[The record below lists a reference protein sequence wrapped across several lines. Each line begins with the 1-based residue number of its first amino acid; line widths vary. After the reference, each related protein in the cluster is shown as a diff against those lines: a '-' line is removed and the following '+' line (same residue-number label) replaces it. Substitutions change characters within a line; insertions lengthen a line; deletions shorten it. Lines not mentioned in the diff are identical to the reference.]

1 MRALVLLVAC
11 ICLSCGPDFDRSIAL
26 LSTDTIL
33 AVRAEPPE
41 SLPGAAVAYT
51 ALAATGSGVDGN
63 AGIAWSF
70 CLTPPAPNEDSP
82 VSAACLSGEAG
93 VLVTGSEVT
102 LVTPTDACRR
112 FGPQGMPTQAGAAPS
127 RPAPPDATG
136 GFYQPL
142 RLDWRDTV
150 SVARERLTC
159 DPIGVSL
166 DLAQAYRAARTPN
179 SNPRLLPLVATVAG
193 EPADLGALPSWA
205 VVDLVASWPPESV
218 ESYVTLDAGRAA
230 LDWASER
237 LWVAWFV
244 TAGALA
250 ADVSQAAPMETT
262 AGNRLTVPGT
272 PGTFYLWAI
281 LHDDRGG
288 IDFAT
293 VEMAVR

>member
-1 MRALVLLVAC
+1 MRALPILAVVL
-11 ICLSCGPDFDRSIAL
+11 CLSCGPDFDRSIAL
-26 LSTDTIL
+26 LATDRIL

-41 SLPGAAVAYT
+41 SLPGGVVTYT
-51 ALAATGSGVDGN
+51 AVAATGNGMDGN
-63 AGIAWSF
+63 AEIVWAF
-70 CLTPPAPNEDSP
+70 CATPPAPTEDSP
-82 VSAACLSGEAG
+82 VSAACVAGEADTIA
-93 VLVTGSEVT
+93 TGIEVT
-102 LVTPTDACRR
+102 LATPTDACRR
-112 FGPQGMPTQAGAAPS
+112 FGPLGMPTQAGAAPP

-142 RLDWRDTV
+142 RLGWHDTV
-150 SVARERLTC
+150 SVVRERLTC
-159 DPIGVSL
+159 DPTGVSL
-166 DLAQAYRAARTPN
+166 DLAQAYRAART
-179 SNPRLLPLVATVAG
+179 SNHNPQLLPLVATIAG
-193 EPADLGALPSWA
+193 EPADLGALPPRA
-205 VVDLVASWPPESV
+205 AVDLVASWPPESV
-218 ESYVTLDAGRAA
+218 ESYVTLDAGRAT

-250 ADVSQAAPMETT
+250 ADVSQAAPIETT

-288 IDFAT
+288 TDFAT